1 MQMRKRWLDAY
12 DGMCFFGGLVFFA
25 PVALLIRTQA
35 EVTEAQFFLLQALL
49 SAIVVLGEIPTGR
62 LTDRIGYRASLIL
75 SQLLLLAARILLTV
89 AYLLHSLPLFV
100 SEAVVEGFAACFAS
114 GTDSAYLYARCG
126 EDGYLAKTTH
136 AANCGT
142 AGFLL
147 STVTYAV
154 LYRLCGITGLL
165 VATICTG
172 AAALVCALCL
182 PEVRK
187 TTAEAAREA
196 HPWKRLFVIW
206 RDRRTLFYT
215 ILLSLFSVA
224 WLLVNFFYAE
234 KAEDCGI
241 PLTWLSAIIIGYSA
255 CQMLSEPI
263 VRLCRRLRK
272 RTVTVLCCVLC
283 GVGLCLFGSAR
294 YVAAVVPLMLVLPLL
309 LDLAAFYVEDGQNR
323 LVDEWQLDTDRA
335 AVLSTMNIGVHLV
348 EVVSL
353 FASSA
358 IVGLGIHWCFTV
370 GGILLVLCGVV
381 YGVRTKK
388 E

>member
-1 MQMRKRWLDAY
+1 MQMRKRWWDAY

-182 PEVRK
+182 PEGRK
-187 TTAEAAREA
+187 TTAEAARET

-263 VRLCRRLRK
+263 VHLCRRLR
-272 RTVTVLCCVLC
+272 
-283 GVGLCLFGSAR
+283 
-294 YVAAVVPLMLVLPLL
+294 
-309 LDLAAFYVEDGQNR
+309 
-323 LVDEWQLDTDRA
+323 
-335 AVLSTMNIGVHLV
+335 
-348 EVVSL
+348 
-353 FASSA
+353 
-358 IVGLGIHWCFTV
+358 
-370 GGILLVLCGVV
+370 
-381 YGVRTKK
+381 
-388 E
+388 